1 MTTVKL
7 LNYFISHIVLPKK
20 LPHETTEEDVENEDS
35 FLKLIYDSLSLVLNG
50 ENTAEFRELLRIFE
64 KWKRLQYKNKVI

>member
-1 MTTVKL
+1 MTNLKL

-35 FLKLIYDSLSLVLNG
+35 FLKLICESLSLVFIG
-50 ENTAEFRELLRIFE
+50 EKSEEIRELLRIFE
-64 KWKRLQYKNKVI
+64 KWKSLQYKNKVI